1 MDQEA
6 NESFRAQARLYK
18 HIFNYV
24 SSMSLKCAVQL
35 GIPDA
40 IHNHGKPI
48 TLSELVSAPGI
59 VPTKASFTY
68 RLMRVLVHA
77 GFFATTKVNKGEE
90 KEAYVLT
97 PFSKILVK
105 EKINCLS
112 PFVKSPFETANGKP
126 FWDYMDHDPVF
137 KALFHDAM
145 RSDSQMMNLV
155 VKDCEQVF
163 EGVNSLV
170 DVGGGT
176 GTIARVISEAYP
188 QLKCTVFDLPHVVA
202 NLPTTGN
209 LNFVGGDLFQHI
221 PSTDAI
227 LMKLLLVTTI
237 FSHSSFNLWLQKLAL
252 PWFGFVFT
260 NLFNMAIL
268 FTMLA
273 YSIPSEPAFVF
284 WMTWPLA
291 MSAGLVTA
299 SCSIR
304 LRPVFPGI
312 FAFISID
319 ARGFSGSGLK
329 CTFLVI
335 FSPTSS
341 SLFLSIEVILHLILH
356 AFDDEKCIKIL
367 KKCREAI
374 PTQGEKGKMIIIDIV
389 INVEKD
395 EHELTEAKLF
405 FDMLMTG
412 EVSGRERTEQD

>member
-112 PFVKSPFETANGKP
+112 PFVVGMLYP
-126 FWDYMDHDPVF
+126 
-137 KALFHDAM
+137 AM
-145 RSDSQMMNLV
+145 MMPWQFLSDWIDSQMMNLV

-312 FAFISID
+312 FSFISND

-341 SLFLSIEVILHLILH
+341 SLFLSIEGINQLIILHLILH

-374 PTQGEKGKMIIIDIV
+374 PTQGEKGKVIIIDIV

-395 EHELTEAKLF
+395 EHELTKAKLF

>member
-1 MDQEA
+1 
-6 NESFRAQARLYK
+6 
-18 HIFNYV
+18 
-24 SSMSLKCAVQL
+24 MSLKCAVQL

-97 PFSKILVK
+97 LFSKILVK

-112 PFVKSPFETANGKP
+112 PFVVGMLCP
-126 FWDYMDHDPVF
+126 
-137 KALFHDAM
+137 AL
-145 RSDSQMMNLV
+145 MMPWQFLGDWMQGTKKN
-155 VKDCEQVF
+155 CEPVF
-163 EGVNSLV
+163 EGLKSLV
-170 DVGGGT
+170 DVRGGT

-221 PSTDAI
+221 PSADAI
-227 LMKLLLVTTI
+227 LM
-237 FSHSSFNLWLQKLAL
+237 
-252 PWFGFVFT
+252 
-260 NLFNMAIL
+260 
-268 FTMLA
+268 
-273 YSIPSEPAFVF
+273 
-284 WMTWPLA
+284 
-291 MSAGLVTA
+291 
-299 SCSIR
+299 R
-304 LRPVFPGI
+304 R
-312 FAFISID
+312 
-319 ARGFSGSGLK
+319 
-329 CTFLVI
+329 
-335 FSPTSS
+335 
-341 SLFLSIEVILHLILH
+341 VILQLVLH
-356 AFDDEKCIKIL
+356 AFGDEECIKIL

-374 PTQGEKGKMIIIDIV
+374 PTQGEKGKVIIIDIV

-405 FDMLMTG
+405 FDMLMMV
-412 EVSGRERTEQD
+412 EVSGRERTEQDWQKLFMAAGFCHYKLTPLFGLRSLIEVYP

>member
-1 MDQEA
+1 
-6 NESFRAQARLYK
+6 
-18 HIFNYV
+18 
-24 SSMSLKCAVQL
+24 MSLKCAVQL

-77 GFFATTKVNKGEE
+77 GFFATTKVNKGT
-90 KEAYVLT
+90 K
-97 PFSKILVK
+97 
-105 EKINCLS
+105 
-112 PFVKSPFETANGKP
+112 KSPFETANGKP

-227 LMKLLLVTTI
+227 LMK
-237 FSHSSFNLWLQKLAL
+237 
-252 PWFGFVFT
+252 
-260 NLFNMAIL
+260 
-268 FTMLA
+268 
-273 YSIPSEPAFVF
+273 
-284 WMTWPLA
+284 
-291 MSAGLVTA
+291 
-299 SCSIR
+299 
-304 LRPVFPGI
+304 
-312 FAFISID
+312 
-319 ARGFSGSGLK
+319 
-329 CTFLVI
+329 
-335 FSPTSS
+335 
-341 SLFLSIEVILHLILH
+341 
-356 AFDDEKCIKIL
+356 
-367 KKCREAI
+367 KCREAI

>member
-6 NESFRAQARLYK
+6 IESFRAQARLYK
-18 HIFNYV
+18 HMFNYV

-40 IHNHGKPI
+40 IHNHGEPI
-48 TLSELVSAPGI
+48 TLSELVSALGI
-59 VPTKASFTY
+59 DPTNASFTY
-68 RLMRVLVHA
+68 RLMWVLVHA
-77 GFFATTKVNKGEE
+77 GFFATTKVNKDEE

-112 PFVKSPFETANGKP
+112 PFVVGMLCHAMMMPWQFLSDWMQRTKKSPFETANGKP

-163 EGVNSLV
+163 EGLKSLV

-221 PSTDAI
+221 PSADAI
-227 LMKLLLVTTI
+227 LMKLV
-237 FSHSSFNLWLQKLAL
+237 
-252 PWFGFVFT
+252 
-260 NLFNMAIL
+260 
-268 FTMLA
+268 
-273 YSIPSEPAFVF
+273 
-284 WMTWPLA
+284 
-291 MSAGLVTA
+291 
-299 SCSIR
+299 
-304 LRPVFPGI
+304 
-312 FAFISID
+312 
-319 ARGFSGSGLK
+319 
-329 CTFLVI
+329 
-335 FSPTSS
+335 
-341 SLFLSIEVILHLILH
+341 LH
-356 AFDDEKCIKIL
+356 AFADEECIKIL

-374 PTQGEKGKMIIIDIV
+374 PTKGEKGKVIIIDIV

-405 FDMLMTG
+405 FDMLMMV
-412 EVSGRERTEQD
+412 EVSGRERTEQDWQKLFMAAGFSHYKLTPLFGLRSLIEVYP